1 MKNIRTYK
9 PEKYTGPDYEE
20 VEPNIYK
27 THYAMSESENS
38 LSLKGISDEDK
49 AEMLRNMNGWKQGE
63 GNCEED
69 LYVLIYEGKKYY
81 REMDE
86 NESDFDVIYE
96 NMNQELQE
104 VYVTSI
110 VFEPEPDYGENAP
123 SETQISQYPLEAIL
137 DEFYCEVFDFYEKEN
152 ESDANNSYVEF
163 ASDDIEY
170 IRKLLSIIGKHVYNK
185 EDGEYI
191 KLVIE

>member
-27 THYAMSESENS
+27 THYTMSESENS

-110 VFEPEPDYGENAP
+110 VFEPEPDYSENAP
-123 SETQISQYPLEAIL
+123 SETQISQYPLKDIL

>member
-27 THYAMSESENS
+27 THYTMSESENS

-86 NESDFDVIYE
+86 NESD
-96 NMNQELQE
+96 
-104 VYVTSI
+104 
-110 VFEPEPDYGENAP
+110 
-123 SETQISQYPLEAIL
+123 
-137 DEFYCEVFDFYEKEN
+137 
-152 ESDANNSYVEF
+152 ANNSYVEF

-185 EDGEYI
+185 KDGEYI

>member
-9 PEKYTGPDYEE
+9 PEKYAGPDYEE

-27 THYAMSESENS
+27 THYTMSESENS

-63 GNCEED
+63 GNCEEN

-123 SETQISQYPLEAIL
+123 SEAQISQYPLEDIL